1 MKRDIR
7 YSEAKRA
14 ARRSMLKGAAT
25 LAGGALLPVSG
36 IAAGNLKEMTAA
48 EKAVNGAST
57 VIAGHGKAIVE
68 TTAGKVN
75 GAIRNGIFT
84 FKGIPYAAPIGGEAR
99 FMPPGKVVPWAGV
112 RSSMHFGQVCPQVA
126 RTGWANDEE
135 AWLFSWDDGIPG
147 EDCLRVNV
155 WTPGLP
161 GSSGSGDNRKR
172 PVMVWIHGGG
182 FQAGSGQELP
192 SYDGENL
199 AKRGDVVVVSLNH
212 RLAVLGYLNLA
223 EVGGERYAASSNV
236 GQLDLVAALEWV
248 RDNIAAFGG
257 DPGNVTIFGQSGG
270 GAKVSTL
277 LAMPAAKGLFHKA
290 IVQSGSGL
298 RMVQPETSARLAAA
312 VLAELGLNRNHLD
325 QLHRLPVAALIAA
338 GQAAMRKLGGGGM
351 AGYRVFQAKAD
362 RAGWGPTVDGKIL
375 PRHPFDPQA
384 PEIADNIPMLIGT
397 TLNEFVSGINNPSS
411 DSLTEAELAGRVRE
425 MYGERAEKIV
435 AAYRKAN
442 PTAKPFDLFSFI
454 SSVQTRHNAVTQSD
468 LKAARKG
475 APVYQYLFTWQT
487 PVLDG
492 RPRAFHCAE
501 LAFCFDNIDRCLN
514 MTGGGPE
521 ARALAARTSG
531 AWIAFA
537 RSGNPNHPG
546 LPKWPAY
553 SAERG
558 EVMILDNKCE
568 VRNDPDRAERRLIT
582 NS

>member
-1 MKRDIR
+1 MKRREDRMIDR
-7 YSEAKRA
+7 SK
-14 ARRSMLKGAAT
+14 RRSILLGAAT
-25 LAGGALLPVSG
+25 LAGGAWLPTEG
-36 IAAGNLKEMTAA
+36 AAAGSGPARSDAN
-48 EKAVNGAST
+48 T
-57 VIAGHGKAIVE
+57 VLAGRGKAIVE
-68 TTAGKVN
+68 TTSGRVS
-75 GAIRNGIFT
+75 GFVRNGIHT
-84 FKGIPYAAPIGGEAR
+84 FKGIPYAGPVSGAGR
-99 FMPPGKVVPWAGV
+99 FQPPVKPTPWAGV
-112 RSSMHFGQVCPQVA
+112 RSSMQFGQVCPQVA

-155 WTPGLP
+155 WTPGVN
-161 GSSGSGDNRKR
+161 DNRKR

-199 AKRGDVVVVSLNH
+199 AKGGEVVVVSLNH
-212 RLAVLGYLNLA
+212 RLAVLGFLNLA
-223 EVGGERYAASSNV
+223 EMGGERYAASANV

-298 RMVQPETSARLAAA
+298 RMVRPETSARLAAA
-312 VLAELGLNRNHLD
+312 VVAELNLSRHHLD
-325 QLHRLPVAALIAA
+325 QLHQLPVAALVAA
-338 GQAAMRKLGGGGM
+338 GQAAMRKMGSGGGG
-351 AGYRVFQAKAD
+351 GYRIFQRGAD

-375 PRHPFDPQA
+375 PQHPFDPGA
-384 PEIADNIPMLIGT
+384 PAIADGVPMLIGT
-397 TLNEFVSGINNPSS
+397 TLNEFVSGINNPQV
-411 DSLTEAELAGRVRE
+411 DALTESELLGRVRE
-425 MYGERAEKIV
+425 MYGERAGKIV
-435 AAYRKAN
+435 EAYRRSN

-454 SSVQTRHNAVTQSD
+454 SAVTTRHNAVAQSD
-468 LKAARKG
+468 LKAARKA

-492 RPRAFHCAE
+492 RPKAFHCAE
-501 LAFCFDNIDRCLN
+501 LAFCFDNVDRCLN

-521 ARALAARTSG
+521 ARTLAARVSG

-537 RSGNPNHPG
+537 RSGNPNHAG
-546 LPKWPAY
+546 LPKWPVYTTAN
-553 SAERG
+553 G
-558 EVMILDNKCE
+558 EVMIFDNKCE
-568 VRNDPDRAERRLIT
+568 VRNDPDRVERRLIT
-582 NS
+582 QA

>member
-1 MKRDIR
+1 MKREER
-7 YSEAKRA
+7 TSGV
-14 ARRSMLKGAAT
+14 ARRSILKGAAT
-25 LAGGALLPVSG
+25 LAGGALLPAGMVGTRAVTLAADGANTVVAGSG
-36 IAAGNLKEMTAA
+36 R
-48 EKAVNGAST
+48 AV
-57 VIAGHGKAIVE
+57 VE
-68 TTAGKVN
+68 TTAGKVS
-75 GAIRNGIFT
+75 GFIRNGIHT
-84 FKGIPYAAPIGGEAR
+84 FKGIPYAGPVGGAAR
-99 FMPPGKVVPWAGV
+99 FQPPVKPKPWAGV
-112 RSSMHFGQVCPQVA
+112 RSSMQFGQVCPQVA
-126 RTGWANDEE
+126 RNGWANDEE

-155 WTPGLP
+155 WTPGVN
-161 GSSGSGDNRKR
+161 DNRKR

-199 AKRGDVVVVSLNH
+199 AKRGEVVVVSLNH

-223 EVGGERYAASSNV
+223 ELGGERYAASSNV

-312 VLAELGLNRNHLD
+312 VLAELGLERQQLD
-325 QLHRLPVAALIAA
+325 RLHQLPVAALIGA
-338 GQAAMRKLGGGGM
+338 GQAAMRKMGSGG
-351 AGYRVFQAKAD
+351 AAAYRVFQPKAD
-362 RAGWGPTVDGKIL
+362 RAGWGPTVDGRIL
-375 PRHPFDPQA
+375 PQHPFDPQA
-384 PEIADNIPMLIGT
+384 PAISDNIPMLIGT
-397 TLNEFVSGINNPSS
+397 TLNEFVSGINNPLS
-411 DSLTEAELAGRVRE
+411 DGLTEAELAARVGE
-425 MYGERAEKIV
+425 MYGDRAGRII
-435 AAYRKAN
+435 AAYRQAN
-442 PTAKPFDLFSFI
+442 PTAKPFDIFSFI
-454 SSVQTRHNAVTQSD
+454 SAVTTRHNAVAQSD
-468 LKAARKG
+468 LKVARRG

-514 MTGGGPE
+514 MTGGGAE
-521 ARALAARTSG
+521 ARRLAARVSG

-537 RSGNPNHPG
+537 RSGNPNHAD
-546 LPKWPAY
+546 LPAWPVY
-553 SAERG
+553 SAGKG
-558 EVMILDNKCE
+558 EVMIFDNKCE

-582 NS
+582 QA